1 MEPESINT
9 QCLKKCLTP
18 TYNYTSS
25 YSESDWNQLFDE
37 DILVSEKFSG
47 MKLDCSFRVLKCPL
61 NLKLY
66 DSDETISL
74 PENKIRTW
82 LRSKQS
88 LVSTAPAREG
98 CRTPQD
104 HTACASS
111 PRLTNSLQPRQ
122 RW

>member
-1 MEPESINT
+1 MEPEPINT
-9 QCLKKCLTP
+9 QSLKKCLTP
-18 TYNYTSS
+18 YYNYTSS
-25 YSESDWNQLFDE
+25 CSESDWNQLFDE

-47 MKLDCSFRVLKCPL
+47 MKLDCSFCVLKCPL
-61 NLKLY
+61 NLKFY
-66 DSDETISL
+66 DSDETTAL

-104 HTACASS
+104 HIASASS